1 MKSKKM
7 FALILGMMMMSSSIS
22 TLAQSQ
28 VKVTINNEQVSFDE
42 AGPFVDRNN
51 RTLVPL
57 RFISEKL
64 GAQVKWDSKAQTV
77 TVTASSQEVVL
88 TVGQAQMIV
97 NGVKTT
103 MDTKPV
109 MKDGRVFVPVKYISE
124 VLGVEVK
131 WIAEESTVAISNEL
145 PGNTV
150 VAKVNDEVVTARE
163 VIAQINYEIAMM
175 QYQYQYDASY
185 FETDEAKAYIKE
197 RKAEIVDY
205 IIKNK
210 VALIKGKEMKLQP
223 TAAEVNAQ
231 LNETKASYESEA
243 DFKEALANAG
253 LTEEAYKSQISD
265 SMTITNVINEIS
277 KKVTA
282 TDAEI
287 KAYYESHST
296 DYVNA
301 PGANMYHIL
310 VATKEEAEAVKA
322 EYDKGTSFADL
333 AKKYGTDGTKNYGG
347 ALGYIPYES
356 RSYDQDFL
364 NGAKTLEEGQVSEP
378 VETQFGWHLIKVDNV
393 HKEVYTT
400 PLEDVKEEIK
410 AAVISEKA
418 TSTIYSQIEAW
429 EKEMTVEKYDALISK
444 L

>member
-7 FALILGMMMMSSSIS
+7 FALILGMMMMSTSVS
-22 TLAQSQ
+22 TFAQGQ

-42 AGPFVDRNN
+42 AGPFVDSNN

-64 GAQVKWDSKAQTV
+64 NAQVKWDSKDQTV
-77 TVTASSQEVVL
+77 TVTAPDQEAVL
-88 TVGQAQMIV
+88 TVGQAQMVV
-97 NGVKTT
+97 NGSKMT

-131 WIAEESTVAISNEL
+131 WVAEESTVAISNEL
-145 PGNTV
+145 PKSTV

-163 VIAQINYEIAMM
+163 VMAQLNYEMAMM
-175 QYQYQYDASY
+175 QYQYQYDANY
-185 FETDEAKAYIKE
+185 FETDEAKAYMKE
-197 RKAEIVDY
+197 RKGEIVDY

-210 VALIKGKEMKLQP
+210 VALIKGREMKLEP
-223 TAAEVNAQ
+223 TAAQINAQ
-231 LNETKASYESEA
+231 LDETKAGYESEA
-243 DFKEALANAG
+243 GFKEALENAG
-253 LTEEAYKSQISD
+253 LTEEAYKKQISD

-287 KAYYESHST
+287 EAYYEAHSA
-296 DYVNA
+296 DYTNE

-310 VATKEEAEAVKA
+310 VETKEEAEAVKA

-333 AKKYGTDGTKNYGG
+333 AKKYGTDGTKDNGG

-356 RSYDQDFL
+356 RNYDKDFL

-378 VETQFGWHLIKVDNV
+378 VQTQFGWHLIKVDHV
-393 HKEVYTT
+393 HKEIYKT
-400 PLEDVKEEIK
+400 PLEEVKEEVK
-410 AAVISEKA
+410 EAVISAKGTE
-418 TSTIYSQIEAW
+418 TIYNQIEEW
-429 EKEMTVEKYDALISK
+429 EKEMKVEKYDELISK